1 MLLTYS
7 YPPSSSLLSRSP
19 FFFLQLSHVTLA
31 IPGKQLLS
39 PVAWLNFQS
48 DPSHSHG
55 NLIIASYKLVP
66 FYLRLHIST
75 YNTHFTTQWEK
86 KKRTWWVKEREVC
99 KWCTCCL
106 QVKYCVGVLN
116 FMVMHLFIMLSVHV
130 HLFAFLNK
138 MMRWN

>member
-1 MLLTYS
+1 MIQMTEEEEEEERMALYVAYLLI
-7 YPPSSSLLSRSP
+7 PSLFQSP
-19 FFFLQLSHVTLA
+19 LPFPFFFFLQLSHVTLA

-66 FYLRLHIST
+66 FHLRLHIST
-75 YNTHFTTQWEK
+75 YNTHFTIQWRE

-106 QVKYCVGVLN
+106 QVKYCVGVLS
-116 FMVMHLFIMLSVHV
+116 FG
-130 HLFAFLNK
+130 
-138 MMRWN
+138 